1 MKKIFFL
8 ISLLALQFNAV
19 ADSLPILKNKA
30 VENCVTKY
38 GEEDSECLGSLNDKT
53 NSELQNSYNEKFH
66 ELEKMDYTKWWM
78 GSKEQKQS
86 MLSAFKKSQDEWV
99 QYRDNYCQVLTT
111 SEQGGHAFGEVM
123 LSCLIN
129 MNNNRIA
136 EIKMTNP

>member
-8 ISLLALQFNAV
+8 ISLLVLQFNAV

-30 VENCVTKY
+30 VENCVAKY
-38 GEEDSECLGSLNDKT
+38 GEEDNECLGSLNDKT
-53 NSELQNSYNEKFH
+53 NTELQNSYNEKLH

>member
-19 ADSLPILKNKA
+19 ADLLPILKNKA
-30 VENCVTKY
+30 VESCVTKY

-53 NSELQNSYNEKFH
+53 NTELQNSYNEKFH

>member
-53 NSELQNSYNEKFH
+53 NTELQNSYNEKFH

-86 MLSAFKKSQDEWV
+86 MLSAFKKSQDGWI

>member
-53 NSELQNSYNEKFH
+53 NTELQNSYNEKFH
-66 ELEKMDYTKWWM
+66 KLEKMDYTKWWM

-86 MLSAFKKSQDEWV
+86 MLSAFKKSQDGWI